1 MHPAAPYFKEADLVI
16 AADCVPFAY
25 VNFHQEFLKDKAE
38 ANVDVTSDQI
48 ILEYEETKET
58 PSKAH
63 LRVLLRKF
71 LHREE
76 LKEWFRVIA
85 GKEKAFI
92 IKERPGVSEE

>member
-1 MHPAAPYFKEADLVI
+1 MTVSKIGIDISELRTGDGDEVVEAL
-16 AADCVPFAY
+16 A
-25 VNFHQEFLKDKAE
+25 EFLKDRSE

-48 ILEYEETKET
+48 ILEYEETKES